1 MAKIELVVALVVLA
15 LELYS
20 IISCI
25 LTPDEQVKGVSKPVW
40 LILIVLIPLLGS
52 VLWLGA
58 GRERDRLRDAPLR
71 NAAPAQPVVGPSGY
85 SAMTSEERIRRMEED
100 LRRLERESGEDGVA
114 PRD

>member
-1 MAKIELVVALVVLA
+1 MARIELVVALIVLA

-25 LTPDEQVKGVSKPVW
+25 LTPDEQVKGVTKPVW

-52 VLWLGA
+52 ALWLGV
-58 GRERDRLRDAPLR
+58 GRDRVRGVPQR